1 MCFSIDYTVK
11 SLNSGLLWVLKDL
24 SVIKR
29 YPLLE
34 VSLKFGTN
42 ILPAVQDMS
51 AIWDVRYW
59 GFHCN
64 LGIIFRS

>member
-29 YPLLE
+29 YSLLE

-59 GFHCN
+59 EVS
-64 LGIIFRS
+64 L

>member
-1 MCFSIDYTVK
+1 MK

-29 YPLLE
+29 YALLE

-42 ILPAVQDMS
+42 ILPEVQDMS

-59 GFHCN
+59 EVS
-64 LGIIFRS
+64 L